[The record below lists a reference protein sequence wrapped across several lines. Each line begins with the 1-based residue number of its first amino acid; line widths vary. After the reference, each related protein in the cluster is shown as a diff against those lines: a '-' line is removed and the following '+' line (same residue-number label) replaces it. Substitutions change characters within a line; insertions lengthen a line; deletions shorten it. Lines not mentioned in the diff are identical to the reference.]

1 MLALKH
7 ADHIR
12 ASPEQTAG
20 LTPMCALGRLPTF
33 EETSCKEASMQAQTI
48 NQALAKGLRRIRT
61 RRAASAVAAALVAC
75 GTVGG
80 SAATAASASPAGSAG
95 ASTLT
100 IYAFDINNGT
110 ADPGFIPAPGTNPKA
125 FAQGDELI
133 INDQVTTT
141 HKVGGGYPII
151 GRDAGVCTLTR
162 IPEPHADQTLADC
175 VATVVLRR
183 GSLTIQGVVSFRS
196 RQPQPALLAV
206 TGGTGRFDGAAGTV
220 AVSFTKNFK
229 ILTIKLI

>member
-1 MLALKH
+1 MSTRATAMMLALKH

-33 EETSCKEASMQAQTI
+33 EETSCKEASMQAQTT
-48 NQALAKGLRRIRT
+48 NQAQAKGLGRIR
-61 RRAASAVAAALVAC
+61 RRWAAASAVAAPLVAC
-75 GTVGG
+75 GTVGA
-80 SAATAASASPAGSAG
+80 SAATAASASAAGSAG

-100 IYAFDINNGT
+100 LYAFDINNGT
-110 ADPGFIPAPGTNPKA
+110 ADPGFIPAPGSNPKA

-162 IPEPHADQTLADC
+162 IPEPHAAQTLADC
-175 VATVVLRR
+175 VATVVLRG
-183 GSLTIQGVVSFRS
+183 GSLTIQGVVSF
-196 RQPQPALLAV
+196 
-206 TGGTGRFDGAAGTV
+206 
-220 AVSFTKNFK
+220 
-229 ILTIKLI
+229 

>member
-1 MLALKH
+1 MSTRATAMMLALKH
-7 ADHIR
+7 ADDIG
-12 ASPEQTAG
+12 ASPDKTAG
-20 LTPMCALGRLPTF
+20 LTPMYDCGRLRTF

-48 NQALAKGLRRIRT
+48 NQARAKGLGRIRT
-61 RRAASAVAAALVAC
+61 RWAASAVAAALVAC

-175 VATVVLRR
+175 VA
-183 GSLTIQGVVSFRS
+183 
-196 RQPQPALLAV
+196 
-206 TGGTGRFDGAAGTV
+206 
-220 AVSFTKNFK
+220 
-229 ILTIKLI
+229 

>member
-1 MLALKH
+1 
-7 ADHIR
+7 
-12 ASPEQTAG
+12 
-20 LTPMCALGRLPTF
+20 
-33 EETSCKEASMQAQTI
+33 MQAQTT
-48 NQALAKGLRRIRT
+48 NQAQAKGLGRIR
-61 RRAASAVAAALVAC
+61 RRWAAASAVAAALVAC
-75 GTVGG
+75 GTVGA
-80 SAATAASASPAGSAG
+80 SAATAASASAAGSAG

-100 IYAFDINNGT
+100 LYAFDINNGT
-110 ADPGFIPAPGTNPKA
+110 ADPGFIPAPGSNPKA

-206 TGGTGRFDGAAGTV
+206 TGGTGRFDGAAGR
-220 AVSFTKNFK
+220 AWPA
-229 ILTIKLI
+229 LAPRWPRGQGPGAALMPPPR